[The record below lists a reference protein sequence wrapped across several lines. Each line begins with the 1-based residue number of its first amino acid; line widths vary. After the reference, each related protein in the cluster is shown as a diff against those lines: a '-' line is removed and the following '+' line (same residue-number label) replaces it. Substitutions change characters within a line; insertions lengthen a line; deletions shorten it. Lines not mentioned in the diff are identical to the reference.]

1 MIREPMVHGS
11 CENNINHLRRICIMT
26 KDEVFGVVME
36 AQAMSEKD
44 KQRARDM
51 IERLSER
58 FPDFATH
65 RTIAHA
71 CAIYGLALS
80 KVVAPEPRKRSK
92 KNKESEVKLNE

>member
-1 MIREPMVHGS
+1 
-11 CENNINHLRRICIMT
+11 MT

-58 FPDFATH
+58 FPVFATH
-65 RTIAHA
+65 RKVAYA
-71 CAIYGLALS
+71 SAIYGLALS
-80 KVVAPEPRKRSK
+80 KVPAPEPRKRTK
-92 KNKESEVKLNE
+92 KTKESEVKFNE